1 MKILWYVNIIMPAA
15 SEILGFKSSGGGG
28 WLIGQASFLVKE
40 NVDLHIMT
48 VSDKVSHKTTVSA
61 DGITYIILPVCDD
74 IETSFREVITEVS
87 PALVHIFGTEYEY
100 NTRLIIL
107 CAQQNIKHVASLQG
121 VMFDY
126 AKHYKDGLPQNR
138 FNKVNPILRFM
149 KKVFMSDSIALGQQ
163 QFAAQGKKELAALRL
178 CKNVI
183 GRTHWDKA
191 LALEANPDIRYF
203 HVNENLRDEFYNS
216 EKWSWDNCTK
226 HTILISQGFYP
237 IKGFHQFLPALA
249 EIKKLYPDVQVYVG
263 GQSPFTTH
271 NKFLDYFVDFFFE
284 YQRYIKQLIKKYNVS
299 DCIHYTGFLN
309 AKQMKA
315 QFLSANVFVSPSTIE
330 NSPNSVGEAM
340 ITGTPVVS
348 SNVGGTAT
356 MLTNGSDGVLYDF
369 YDINALINGIK
380 TVFDSREKAEFY
392 SGNAMDHAQRTHDR
406 EKNTADMIAVYRTIM
421 EQE

>member
-15 SEILGFKSSGGGG
+15 SEILGFKSSSGGG
-28 WLIGQASFLVKE
+28 WLIGQASFLAKE

-48 VSDKVSHKTTVSA
+48 VSSKVSEKTTVSA
-61 DGITYIILPVCDD
+61 DGITYIILPVCEDAENQFMAVIDD
-74 IETSFREVITEVS
+74 VK

-100 NTRLIIL
+100 NTRLITL

-126 AKHYKDGLPQNR
+126 AKHYNDGLPKDK
-138 FNKVNPILRFM
+138 FNKVNPVLRFM
-149 KKVFMSDSIALGQQ
+149 KKVFMADSIALGQQ
-163 QFAAQGKKELAALRL
+163 QFESQGEKELSALRV

-183 GRTHWDKA
+183 GRTHWDNA
-191 LALEANPDIRYF
+191 MAFSANPDTRYF
-203 HVNENLRDEFYNS
+203 HVNENLRDDFYND
-216 EKWSWDNCTK
+216 EKWSWETCEK
-226 HTILISQGFYP
+226 HRILISQGFYP

-284 YQRYIKQLIKKYNVS
+284 YQKYIKQLIKKYDVA

-309 AKQMKA
+309 AAQMKK
-315 QFLSANVFVSPSTIE
+315 QFLTANVFVSPSTIE

-356 MLTNGSDGVLYDF
+356 MLTHGTDGILYDF
-369 YDINALINGIK
+369 YDTDALINGIK
-380 TVFDSREKAEFY
+380 TVFDNREKAEYF
-392 SGNAMDHAQRTHDR
+392 SANAISHANRTHNR
-406 EKNTADMIAVYRTIM
+406 NLNTTAMLEVYKTIM
-421 EQE
+421 EE